1 MKDLLKVKSI
11 LTLVSTF
18 VFAVLSLRGKINA
31 EQFMQ
36 IFSVIVA
43 FYFGTS
49 KRDDTGTDK

>member
-18 VFAVLSLRGKINA
+18 VFAFLSITGKITA

-43 FYFGTS
+43 FYFGTQTE
-49 KRDDTGTDK
+49 KKNKD

>member
-18 VFAVLSLRGKINA
+18 VFAVLSLKGRINA

-43 FYFGTS
+43 FYFGTQVE
-49 KRDDTGTDK
+49 KKN